1 MPRQIDISSQQTGSS
16 QPTAQP
22 LRAMVSASAGFV
34 MLLGSSALAADN
46 KPLEWNWRFQKRPMT
61 SSFEYCSVNAPQD
74 PTAAKDKAPE
84 PWPKVLETIRA
95 AANKW
100 KYAKKDAKKDE
111 TLFQFR
117 ISSDDC
123 PQCPGLNHIDFGPLK
138 DPTAPAETTYTGVP
152 GTSNMKKCAIRF
164 NSAVSWHVTD
174 DDPKSNE
181 FDLLSVALHEFGHC
195 VGLDNVSTGSAVM
208 SVGLKAGEK
217 RRDLQPDDTAGR
229 NKIYGDP

>member
-1 MPRQIDISSQQTGSS
+1 MPRQIDIFSEQTRA
-16 QPTAQP
+16 PRLKARA
-22 LRAMVSASAGFV
+22 LRAIVATSAGAV
-34 MLLGSSALAADN
+34 MLFGSPASAADN
-46 KPLEWNWRFQKRPMT
+46 KPLDWNWKFQKRPMA
-61 SSFEYCSVNAPQD
+61 SSFEYCSTNAPQD
-74 PTAAKDKAPE
+74 PAAAKDKAAE
-84 PWPKVLETIRA
+84 IWPKVLETIRA
-95 AANKW
+95 AASKW
-100 KYAKKDAKKDE
+100 RYAKKDAKKDE

-123 PQCPGLNHIDFGPLK
+123 PQCPGLNYIDFGPLK

-174 DDPKSNE
+174 DDPKPNE

>member
-1 MPRQIDISSQQTGSS
+1 M
-16 QPTAQP
+16 A
-22 LRAMVSASAGFV
+22 
-34 MLLGSSALAADN
+34 
-46 KPLEWNWRFQKRPMT
+46 
-61 SSFEYCSVNAPQD
+61 SSFEYCSVNAPLD
-74 PTAAKDKAPE
+74 PSAAKDKAAE
-84 PWPKVLETIRA
+84 IWPKVLDTIRA
-95 AANKW
+95 AASKW
-100 KYAKKDAKKDE
+100 RYAKKDAKKDE

-123 PQCPGLNHIDFGPLK
+123 PQCPGLNYIDFGPIK
-138 DPTAPAETTYTGVP
+138 DTTAPAETSFSGVS
-152 GTSNMKKCAIRF
+152 GTPNMKKCAIRF

-174 DDPKSNE
+174 DDPKPNE

-217 RRDLQPDDTAGR
+217 RRDLQPDDIAGR

>member
-1 MPRQIDISSQQTGSS
+1 MEIFWEQTAS
-16 QPTAQP
+16 
-22 LRAMVSASAGFV
+22 LRFLGRALRIIVATSAGIV
-34 MLLGSSALAADN
+34 MLVGGPAVAADN
-46 KPLEWNWRFQKRPMT
+46 KPLEWNWKFQKRPMA
-61 SSFEYCSVNAPQD
+61 SSFEYCSTNAPQD
-74 PTAAKDKAPE
+74 PAAKDKSAG

-100 KYAKKDAKKDE
+100 KYAKKNAKLSE

-123 PQCPGLNHIDFGPLK
+123 PQCPGLNYIDFGPIK
-138 DPTAPAETTYTGVP
+138 DTAAPAETTYVGVP

-174 DDPKSNE
+174 DDPKPNE
-181 FDLLSVALHEFGHC
+181 FDLQSVALREFGHC

-217 RRDLQPDDTAGR
+217 RRELQPDDIAGR
-229 NKIYGDP
+229 NSIYGDP